1 MTPRYT
7 PGPWVATN
15 DGRVM
20 TTTGVH
26 RCVADVHDPRRGY
39 PDGWE
44 LVVDANARL
53 ISAAPDLVE
62 VARAVIELMGLRYPT
77 PAESA
82 DMGGLEATVVWAARQ
97 ALRKAGVKP

>member
-62 VARAVIELMGLRYPT
+62 ACRVAFDELLDVTPGDEDGSALQLIRA
-77 PAESA
+77 
-82 DMGGLEATVVWAARQ
+82 
-97 ALRKAGVKP
+97 ALRKAGVES